1 MKLLF
6 EEITGK
12 TQKYRLSGSSWLSQ
26 ENEDFLCDA
35 TANISVSRRDGKT
48 VFLEGDLK
56 GTRQALCDRCGEP
69 VKKPLHCLFVY
80 LVTTGKDHAL
90 EQHDL
95 ECSDDAATILYLD
108 EPEID
113 VDEILREQSYLAV
126 PLRTLCRED
135 CKGICA
141 GCGVDLNSETCRCS
155 VDKSQS
161 PFAVLGKRTDN

>member
-6 EEITGK
+6 EDITGK
-12 TQKYRLSGSSWLSQ
+12 TQKYRLTGGSWLTQ
-26 ENEDFLCDA
+26 ANEDFLYDA
-35 TANISVSRRDGKT
+35 TANISVSRRNAKT
-48 VFLEGDLK
+48 VLLEGDLT

-69 VKKPLHCLFVY
+69 VKKQLHCQFVY

-90 EQHDL
+90 EQRDL
-95 ECSDDAATILYLD
+95 ECSDDAATMLYLE

-126 PLRTLCRED
+126 PFRILCRED

-141 GCGVDLNSETCRCS
+141 GCGVDLNSGTCQCS
-155 VDKSQS
+155 ADQSRS